1 MRHLIRL
8 FVIGLLAP
16 LGSAVA
22 LAQDPPPPPPV
33 ERDSLEAQ
41 VRQRMAQMLRSQLGL
56 NDDQM
61 RRLAATNRRFE
72 RQRIALVTQERE
84 VRMGLRD
91 EIESGDTTR
100 STQVSALLD
109 RMILLQRQRLELLEA
124 EQKELASFL
133 TPVQRARYFGMEE
146 QIRRRVME
154 MREQQMR
161 RGGPD
166 GPRRPPIGPANRGT
180 RRPPR

>member
-1 MRHLIRL
+1 MRLTLRS
-8 FVIGLLAP
+8 LALATLAS
-16 LGSAVA
+16 LGAAVA
-22 LAQDPPPPPPV
+22 RAQEPPPPPPV

-56 NDDQM
+56 TDEQM

-100 STQVSALLD
+100 SAQVSGLLD
-109 RMILLQRQRLELLEA
+109 RMIVLQRQRLELLEA
-124 EQKELASFL
+124 EQKELATFL
-133 TPVQRARYFGMEE
+133 TPIQRARYFGMEE
-146 QIRRRVME
+146 QIRRRLLE
-154 MREQQMR
+154 LREQQMR

-166 GPRRPPIGPANRGT
+166 GPRRPPAGVPSRGA
-180 RRPPR
+180 RRPPG